1 MSRKPRTG
9 RKPATADGVQIRITP
24 GRRVT
29 MTDVAQLAGCSQS
42 TVSIVLN
49 DTQGVM
55 IAEATRERVRDA
67 ARQLGYI
74 MPRPNMAAT
83 GEPRQIVVIFDYL
96 ATSPEA
102 VESIDGV
109 REAAWPAAHLV
120 AAYQTLN
127 EPKMEAQTVQVALSR
142 DVAAIVYAT
151 IMTRKVTVPSAL
163 YACGK
168 PVVLLNCYT
177 DDRSFPCVLPG
188 EAAGG
193 HLATRTLIAT
203 GHRRIAHIS
212 GEMWMD
218 AAKSRLEGYRQALAA
233 ANIPFDAELVKT
245 GDWSTSAGYN
255 RTLELLAQDKRPTA
269 IFCSNDR
276 MAVGAYEAIKERGLQ
291 IPDDV
296 SIIGYDDQEIA
307 RHLSPT
313 LTTVILPHRE
323 MGHWAYNTVTELG
336 GGQSQMD
343 RYPLVKLECTLVERK
358 SIAAPAKGEG
368 RDAKGVA
375 SPAK

>member
-1 MSRKPRTG
+1 MNEKTKARRKPV
-9 RKPATADGVQIRITP
+9 TADGSQIRITP

-29 MTDVAQLAGCSQS
+29 MTDVARLAGCSQS

-49 DTQGVM
+49 DTEG
-55 IAEATRERVRDA
+55 IAIAKATRQRVRDA

-74 MPRPNMAAT
+74 MPRPNAAAAE
-83 GEPRQIVVIFDYL
+83 EPGQIVVIFDYL

-109 REAAWPAAHLV
+109 REAAWPSAHLV

-127 EPKMEAQTVQVALSR
+127 EPAMEARTVQAALGR
-142 DVAAIVYAT
+142 DVAAIIYAT
-151 IMTRKVTVPSAL
+151 IMTRKVSVPNAL

-188 EAAGG
+188 ESAGG
-193 HLATRTLIAT
+193 HLATRTLIGA

-218 AAKSRLEGYRQALAA
+218 AAKSRLKGYRQALAA
-233 ANIPFDAELVKT
+233 ANIPFDASLVKT
-245 GDWSTSAGYN
+245 GDWSTSAGYD
-255 RTLELLAQDKRPTA
+255 RTLELLGQDKPPTA
-269 IFCSNDR
+269 VFCSNDR
-276 MAVGAYEAIKERGLQ
+276 MAVGAYEAIKEKGLR
-291 IPDDV
+291 IPDDI
-296 SIIGYDDQEIA
+296 SIVGYDDQEIA

-323 MGHWAYNTVTELG
+323 MGHWAFHAVTELG
-336 GGQSQMD
+336 GRQSQMD
-343 RYPLVKLECTLVERK
+343 RYPLVKLECTLVQRN
-358 SIAAPAKGEG
+358 SVGPPA
-368 RDAKGVA
+368 DD
-375 SPAK
+375 